1 MEEDNGFLKQ
11 VCYKEK
17 SGYTIYKCL
26 NSEEFYFHDPDY
38 YLAKHF
44 QGNVC
49 PGDPYSYQACDNR
62 LNSKITNN
70 NLLCGN
76 YLCYKG
82 YTFID
87 TTQELFNRCKVTC
100 HNTDLNKVGCLERN
114 ITLPSGE
121 VVSPGEVCNGECE
134 VSRCEDEGECGGVR
148 YGVYCRARY
157 DREVWYVPPWFICD
171 RVRFCL
177 EGEDEKGCEV
187 KESEVKEGEVR
198 VDTQTYCR
206 HARWGILV
214 PVFNYTRCTPIKREN
229 YFVTYQPM
237 VYCQFDD
244 VVQYQTN
251 CSDVSRVGVRCKIN
265 GYLSTVS
272 KYLICFDDNIS
283 ACDDSID
290 SSCLTTKSCRIHKH
304 LMCDGEVDC
313 DDRADET
320 HTVCSSTTK
329 RTCTRRVGERG
340 DLPIPLS
347 WIRDGLWDCENGI
360 DETGDWPTC
369 GRGKTSR
376 YVSSSDSKCEN
387 VFLCRTG
394 TPGYIE
400 LGDLCDGLDTCGNE
414 NEICSVSSRSHS
426 IKTFVST
433 TNRGLTKTLSYCQKG
448 LRNMEYLAEVD
459 CVEVKFSF
467 PDADTFGVDT
477 KTTVV
482 LPNNLQSCGNMY
494 GEQYLYTSCT
504 GRCINAS
511 CPLRN
516 IPRYEVCPEQFPNR
530 VGTIVNNEYLIFFTR
545 SHGNVYT
552 NRYFVC
558 DSKLKCIDYSRVCDL
573 VYDCEDGSDELEC
586 ANNFRCNSSGK
597 LLPKTRKCDG
607 NIDCADLSDECNNQ
621 CSKKLLE
628 GSVLKGLSWLIG
640 LLALVA
646 NIVIVIK
653 GVRTLKRCRT
663 PVALINRFFIV
674 IIAQGDFF
682 VGCYLFIIAVY
693 DALIFKSEYCTMQ
706 ISWIT
711 SFECSAIGVL
721 STVGSQISLFSM
733 AGLSIVRMYGIRN
746 SMRIPGK
753 VTSVKALK
761 IVGIT
766 LLIILASTLIAI
778 LPVYGSFEDF
788 FVNGVRFMNELK
800 IFTGTPDKK
809 TVSVVIEAYYGRARG
824 GTLRWKTLIQMMRSM
839 FSRDLDY
846 IDFTEKVD
854 KVDFYG
860 NDGVCLF
867 KYFVQDED
875 PQRMFVWSLLTLDFL
890 CFIVISVSY
899 LFIRKLSRQ
908 PSKNLTGSKTNRQIT
923 QRNKRMNQRIAMI
936 IATDFL
942 CWVPFIV
949 ICALHSLE
957 LIYATPWYSIF
968 SMAILPLNSIIN
980 PFLYDDVLT
989 SAIRTPL
996 RALTTRVRVP
1006 NSRTQDSRL

>member
-1 MEEDNGFLKQ
+1 M
-11 VCYKEK
+11 
-17 SGYTIYKCL
+17 
-26 NSEEFYFHDPDY
+26 
-38 YLAKHF
+38 
-44 QGNVC
+44 
-49 PGDPYSYQACDNR
+49 
-62 LNSKITNN
+62 
-70 NLLCGN
+70 
-76 YLCYKG
+76 
-82 YTFID
+82 
-87 TTQELFNRCKVTC
+87 
-100 HNTDLNKVGCLERN
+100 
-114 ITLPSGE
+114 
-121 VVSPGEVCNGECE
+121 SPGEVCNGECE
-134 VSRCEDEGECGGVR
+134 VPRCEDEAECGGVR

-157 DREVWYVPPWFICD
+157 DGEVWYVPPWFICD
-171 RVRFCL
+171 GVRFCL
-177 EGEDEKGCEV
+177 EGEDEGGCEV
-187 KESEVKEGEVR
+187 KENEGEVR

-206 HARWGILV
+206 HARWGVIV
-214 PVFNYTRCTPIKREN
+214 PVLNYTRCTPIKREN

-244 VVQYQTN
+244 VVKYQTN
-251 CSDVSRVGVRCKIN
+251 CSDESRVGVKCEIN

-272 KYLICFDDNIS
+272 KHLICFDDNVS

-320 HTVCSSTTK
+320 HTVCSSITK

-347 WIRDGLWDCENGI
+347 WLRDGVWDCKDGI
-360 DETGDWPTC
+360 DETGGWPTC

-376 YVSSSDSKCEN
+376 YVSNSDSKCEN
-387 VFLCRTG
+387 VFVCRTG

-426 IKTFVST
+426 IETFVST
-433 TNRGLTKTLSYCQKG
+433 TNKGLTKTLSYCQRG
-448 LRNMEYLAEVD
+448 LRSMEYLAEVD

-467 PDADTFGVDT
+467 PDEETFGVDT
-477 KTTVV
+477 KTTVI

-494 GEQYLYTSCT
+494 GEQHLYTGCT
-504 GRCINAS
+504 GRCINVS

-516 IPRYEVCPEQFPNR
+516 IPRYEVCPDQFPKR
-530 VGTIVNNEYLIFFTR
+530 VGTIVNNEYLIFFTK
-545 SHGNVYT
+545 SHGNIYT

-573 VYDCEDGSDELEC
+573 VYDCKDGSDEVGC

-597 LLPKTRKCDG
+597 LLPKTKKCDG
-607 NIDCADLSDECNNQ
+607 NIDCADLSDECNKQ

-640 LLALVA
+640 LLAFVA

-653 GVRTLKRCRT
+653 SVRTLKRCRT
-663 PVALINRFFIV
+663 SVALINRFFII
-674 IIAQGDFF
+674 IIALGDFL
-682 VGCYLFIIAVY
+682 VGCYLFIIATY
-693 DALIFKSEYCTMQ
+693 DAFIFKSDYCKMQ

-753 VTSVKALK
+753 INIFKALK
-761 IVGIT
+761 IVGT
-766 LLIILASTLIAI
+766 MLFMILTYTVIAI
-778 LPVYGSFEDF
+778 LPVYDSFEDF
-788 FVNGVRFMNELK
+788 FVNGVKFMDELK
-800 IFTGTPDKK
+800 IFIGTPDKK
-809 TVSVVIEAYYGRARG
+809 TVSAVIQAYYGRAKG
-824 GTLRWKTLIQMMRSM
+824 GTLRWRTLIQMIRSM

-867 KYFVQDED
+867 NFFVQDED
-875 PQRMFVWSLLTLDFL
+875 PQRMFVWSVLSLDFL

-899 LFIRKLSRQ
+899 LFIGKLSRQ
-908 PSKNLTGSKTNRQIT
+908 PSKNLTVSKNNRQIT
-923 QRNKRMNQRIAMI
+923 RRNKRMNQRIAMI

-957 LIYATPWYSIF
+957 VINATPWYSIF
-968 SMAILPLNSIIN
+968 SMVILPLNSIIN

-996 RALTTRVRVP
+996 RALTSRVRVP